1 MPAVPIEAV
10 RAIDNAYAESD
21 RAKAETLIADDFRFT
36 SPLDNRLDRR
46 TYFERCWPN
55 NENIKGFDIIHMV
68 SDDQQGFVT
77 YEARSAYRRFR
88 NTEIITVRGEKIIA
102 VKVYSGWNPPHEAVP
117 GGFVEQT

>member
-68 SDDQQGFVT
+68 SDDQQVFVT

-88 NTEIITVRGEKIIA
+88 NTEIITVRGEKILA
-102 VKVYSGWNPPHEAVP
+102 VKVYFGWNLPHEAVP